1 VLSVARPSKLQK
13 RETPP
18 IVFTDEDLQG
28 IVLPHD
34 DALVVTLLISNYNV
48 HKVLIDTGSSADILF
63 MGAFERMAIDKGRIL
78 PMTTPLV
85 GFNGEKVHPVG
96 TISLPVTA
104 GFEPVQSTVM
114 IDFIIVNKPSAYHAI
129 IGRPALNALR
139 AVVSTP
145 HLAMKFPTESRVK
158 VVKGSQE
165 VARFCYNATL
175 KEPLMKET
183 LAVAME
189 VQDESKLCQ
198 GKPMED
204 VEELRLCDSGET
216 VKIGTHLSKEARA
229 ALV

>member
-1 VLSVARPSKLQK
+1 
-13 RETPP
+13 
-18 IVFTDEDLQG
+18 
-28 IVLPHD
+28 
-34 DALVVTLLISNYNV
+34 
-48 HKVLIDTGSSADILF
+48 

-96 TISLPVTA
+96 TISLPVTT

-139 AVVSTP
+139 AMVSTP

-175 KEPLMKET
+175 KEQLMKET
-183 LAVAME
+183 LTVAME
-189 VQDESKLCQ
+189 VQDKSKLCQ

-204 VEELRLCDSGET
+204 VEELRLCDSSET